1 MSLILENLFLGDIV
15 DAKNLKFLKQ
25 NQISHILMVGS
36 ELEPFYPQT
45 FVYLQIPAKDSEA
58 FQLIEFFD
66 IMSDF
71 INKAFNKKGIVFV
84 HCAMGVSRSPTAVM
98 AYLMKYQKMTFK
110 KALKHVES
118 KRSIVF
124 PNEGFLLQLEEF
136 EKQIKAKKQPWKV
149 EQTKKNI
156 KEQKNNFFLRKIF
169 K

>member
-1 MSLILENLFLGDIV
+1 MILENLFLGDTF

-25 NQISHILMVGS
+25 NQISHILVVGS
-36 ELEPFYPQT
+36 ELEVFYPNA
-45 FVYLQIPAKDSEA
+45 FIYLQIPAKDSEA
-58 FQLIEFFD
+58 FQLIDFFD

-71 INKAFNKKGIVFV
+71 INKAFHKKGNVFV
-84 HCAMGVSRSPTAVM
+84 HCAMGVSRSPTAII

-124 PNEGFLLQLEEF
+124 PNQGFLVQLEEY
-136 EKQIKAKKQPWKV
+136 EKQIKSKKQPWKV
-149 EQTKKNI
+149 EQPKKNI